1 MDERQF
7 KTELKHALNEE
18 IPTVNLWTQIAQK
31 IPASSQPALR
41 YGFRLSKAPLLA
53 LLVIMT
59 AAVAYALYQGG
70 VLAGDPGI
78 SMLEES
84 DLLTRYDQTLT
95 IEGENNLSVTLDYAY
110 ADANRVTVGYTV
122 SGESPDGQ
130 RMMAYSNP
138 TLIAGDGVVLERLLL
153 GANEAEQEKATEE
166 SGTGFVNR
174 STVNFIAEDLTAG
187 ESLDL
192 MLGVDVALSYLDTG
206 EFPAPGMMMAG
217 NVQFTFTLPFT
228 ADVSVTPVNET
239 VSVGGVDVELKQIV
253 STPSMTRL
261 DVCYDLPDVT
271 QLPAWSPSVSIRI
284 ADAYVFNGRTETY
297 GSDVSYDLNAD
308 CRGLVIPQVLFGQS
322 GEWTIE
328 ISDFQDLSFEYP
340 DAVTGPWTFTIAVP

>member
-1 MDERQF
+1 MDEQHF
-7 KTELKHALNEE
+7 QDLLKQTLTEE
-18 IPTVNLWTQIAQK
+18 IPTVKLWNQIKQQL
-31 IPASSQPALR
+31 PATPRQAIR
-41 YGFRLSKAPLLA
+41 HGFRLSKAPLLA

-78 SMLEES
+78 SSLDASE
-84 DLLTRYDQTLT
+84 LLTRYDETLP

-122 SGESPDGQ
+122 RGESSDGQ

-138 TLIAGDGVVLERLLL
+138 TLITGDGIVLERLLL
-153 GANEAEQEKATEE
+153 GANEAEQEQATEE
-166 SGTGFVNR
+166 SGAGFVNR
-174 STVNFIAEDLTAG
+174 STVNFIAEDLTVG

-217 NVQFTFTLPFT
+217 NVQFTFTVPFT
-228 ADVSVTPVNET
+228 PDVSVTLVNET
-239 VSVGGVDVELKQIV
+239 VSVFDVDVELKQIV

-261 DVCYDLPDVT
+261 DMCYDLPDVT
-271 QLPAWSPSVSIRI
+271 QPPAWSPSVSIRI

-308 CRGLVIPQVLFGQS
+308 CRGVVIPQVLFGQT

-328 ISDFQDLSFEYP
+328 ISDFQDLSFEHP
-340 DAVTGPWTFTIAVP
+340 DTVTGPWTFTIVVP